1 MGMSDAKILNLMNGY
16 YRKLIE
22 IRDSHQSGEKW
33 FGYQQVPGVDKME
46 HALEMIPKMRVFLDE
61 GRREK
66 VFRWLGFLQ
75 GVFWMANIYT
85 VEELANH
92 SRPSKK
98 DLKEQHRG
106 HSFNTSQCER
116 CAVTS
121 MHLTGCKYEREFWE
135 APVDAF
141 PIK

>member
-1 MGMSDAKILNLMNGY
+1 MGMSDAKIRNLLNGY
-16 YRKLIE
+16 ERKLVE
-22 IRDSHQSGEKW
+22 IRDAHQSDEKW
-33 FGYQQVPGVDKME
+33 FGYQQVPGTDKME
-46 HALEMIPKMRVFLDE
+46 HALGMIPKMRVFLEE

-66 VFRWLGFLQ
+66 AFRWLGFLQ

-92 SRPSKK
+92 SRPSKG
-98 DLKEQHRG
+98 DLKEQYQE
-106 HSFNTSQCER
+106 HSLQGYPCTACSKTEDSDWF
-116 CAVTS
+116 
-121 MHLTGCKYEREFWE
+121 CKYSKEYLE